1 MRKHVLLAVSG
12 GIAAYKSCDIVRR
25 LQDAGCEV
33 RVCMT
38 PDACEFVSPIT
49 FEALSHYP
57 VLTDLFDF
65 PESPNP
71 HIMLGAWADVCL
83 VCPAT
88 ADIMA
93 KIASGIA
100 DECVSTTILA
110 LQVPALLVPA
120 MNVHMWKDEATQA
133 NVALL
138 QKRGYGFIMP
148 SSGLLAC
155 GDVGEGKLAA
165 VSDIVADVLSHLK
178 VVRDLAG
185 LRLLVNAGPTHEA
198 IDAVRYIANASSG
211 KMGFSIAQAALDRG
225 AAVTLVAGPCALATP
240 EGAER
245 IDVISARAMHEACMS
260 AFEHADAAICS
271 AAVAD
276 YTPRVTADRKLKKS
290 DEPIVSIELVP
301 TKDILADLC
310 RVKDRRVVC
319 GFAAETDDLIENAIA
334 KLTRK
339 HADMIVANDVSRP
352 DSTFGSDT
360 DRVSFVTAGG
370 VEKLPTLPKAE
381 VANAILDRVARLV
394 AERR

>member
-110 LQVPALLVPA
+110 LQVPALLAPA

>member
-1 MRKHVLLAVSG
+1 MKKHVLLAVSG

-49 FEALSHYP
+49 FEALSQYP

-71 HIMLGAWADVCL
+71 HIMLGAWADLCL

-93 KIASGIA
+93 KVASGIA

-110 LQVPALLVPA
+110 LRAPAVFAPA
-120 MNVHMWKDEATQA
+120 MNVHMWRDEATQG

-138 QKRGYGFIMP
+138 QQRGYGFIMP
-148 SSGLLAC
+148 TSGLLAC
-155 GDVGEGKLAA
+155 GDVGEGKLAS
-165 VSDIVADVLSHLK
+165 VSDIVASVLAHLK
-178 VVRDLAG
+178 IVRDLAG
-185 LRLLVNAGPTHEA
+185 LKLLVNAGPSHEA
-198 IDAVRYIANASSG
+198 IDPVRYIANASSG

-225 AAVTLVAGPCALATP
+225 AAVTLVAGPCSLATP

-245 IDVISARAMHEACMS
+245 IDVVSAHDMYEACMS

-276 YTPRVTADRKLKKS
+276 YTPKIVADHKLKKS
-290 DEPIVSIELVP
+290 DEPIGSIELVP
-301 TKDILADLC
+301 TKDILAELC
-310 RVKDRRVVC
+310 RIKGTRVVC
-319 GFAAETDDLIENAIA
+319 GFAAETSDLIGNATE
-334 KLTRK
+334 KLVRK
-339 HADMIVANDVSRP
+339 HADMIVANDVSKP
-352 DSTFGSDT
+352 ESTFGSDT
-360 DRVSFVTAGG
+360 NLVSFVTADG
-370 VEKLPTLPKAE
+370 VEELPTLPKEE
-381 VANAILDRVARLV
+381 VADAILDRVARLIS
-394 AERR
+394 ERR

>member
-110 LQVPALLVPA
+110 LQAPALLAPA